1 MFFEMFLSKIKTDI
15 SNKEY
20 LIENFLNIIKES
32 FQKRYDDIEDVQNN
46 WWDFWEEKAST
57 FFIEFQDGF
66 SLSVNYLR
74 LKP

>member
-1 MFFEMFLSKIKTDI
+1 MFLPKIKTDI
-15 SNKEY
+15 STNDY
-20 LIENFLNIIKES
+20 VIEKFLNLIKES
-32 FQKRYDDIEDVQNN
+32 FQNRYDDIEDVQNN